1 MYTQLE
7 RRKNQPFVESQNIA
21 SLSRTALQENIP
33 NSAMLSMMAGD
44 RSLVSSIDELGDR
57 IRSRQPK
64 IREYAQAQ
72 IPRAENEADR
82 LSASVTSGSPES
94 VKMAMG
100 QKMGADFSGVRFHTD
115 AAAAKKAETMGARA
129 YTSGA
134 DVYFGEGGFDP
145 SVAAHELV
153 HTAQQGMVD
162 STTATMSTPA
172 GGVQMCGCMC
182 CSDEDERERLE
193 NNALAGDRGE
203 LAALMDDETSYTR
216 VRQHVGRILQQHLAE
231 HLEEYRQL
239 NHGNN
244 TIALTE
250 NDEITLTPGGDG
262 KYKRE
267 DLTKLVGQLTP
278 SKKEMLDPITRDA
291 LRNGNIASIKS
302 KDLQAALGDEMN
314 HQIIADTMKLP
325 INLNG
330 DERKMAE
337 QSGRN
342 MAHLMLAMQMG
353 KIKINKTGTTGTR
366 QTSAFGADMPYRPSM
381 ASLFAY
387 GGRVHLNFGKSQES
401 RTQGQEPG
409 KVFNAHHVYESM
421 MELDRNELI
430 QDEMDQDEMD
440 QDEPIRDELIRGQ
453 WGKKAETSRPLA
465 THHLRWDDAGKNV
478 EHNGRLDASVPAL
491 LDGAYEHHGF
501 NPAVGGAGQVGYRSD
516 KNAPA
521 NSHTRDGAE
530 NINGHIIKA
539 DGINGHMY
547 LGVKSSYRDRDGGIL
562 AGLETSASGET
573 NLMGKSHNM
582 FAAKAPFSAVGA
594 HKKDIIGDEYNGRE
608 VDLTELD
615 MKDQIDIHHTLSDRM
630 TALSNAAKGQPN
642 SGDTTTREEAI
653 AQYNHMMEL
662 LSGEQLDEEEL
673 AKLLV
678 GEGEGKAEEIAA
690 LKAKFL
696 TSRCRGPANGV

>member
-203 LAALMDDETSYTR
+203 LAALMDDETSYKR
-216 VRQHVGRILQQHLAE
+216 VREHVGRILQQHLAE

-239 NHGNN
+239 NQQEEHDGNN
-244 TIALTE
+244 TI
-250 NDEITLTPGGDG
+250 TLTPRVGD

-291 LRNGNIASIKS
+291 LRKGRIASIQS

-325 INLNG
+325 INLDG

-353 KIKINKTGTTGTR
+353 KININKTDTTGAR
-366 QTSAFGADMPYRPSM
+366 HTSAFGADMPYRPSM

-387 GGRVHLNFGKSQES
+387 GGRVHLNFGKSQGNSILES
-401 RTQGQEPG
+401 STQGQEPG

-430 QDEMDQDEMD
+430 RDEL
-440 QDEPIRDELIRGQ
+440 ILDELIRGQ

-465 THHLRWDDAGKNV
+465 THHLRWDDEAGKNV
-478 EHNGRLDASVPAL
+478 EHNGSLDASVPAL
-491 LDGAYEHHGF
+491 LDGSYEHHGF

-521 NSHTRDGAE
+521 NSHTKDGAG

-547 LGVKSSYRDRDGGIL
+547 LGVKSSCRDRDGGIL

-573 NLMGKSHNM
+573 NLMGKPHNM

-594 HKKDIIGDEYNGRE
+594 HKEDIIGDEYNGRE
-608 VDLTELD
+608 VDLTELN
-615 MKDQIDIHHTLSDRM
+615 MKDQIDIHHMLSDRM

-642 SGDTTTREEAI
+642 PGDTTTREEAI

-678 GEGEGKAEEIAA
+678 GEGAGEDAIDDLTEKFKA
-690 LKAKFL
+690 
-696 TSRCRGPANGV
+696 SRGGVPANGV